1 MGLNEYCDLGLSSR
15 LPQERLRRASDSE
28 RERESQKLGM
38 SSLVRSN
45 VIGRLDFIL
54 FHTPVDFARTS
65 FQKRSATVVR
75 PAEQGLLSGSL
86 IEIP

>member
-54 FHTPVDFARTS
+54 FHTPVDFAARPPS
-65 FQKRSATVVR
+65 KMLCQGSASCQAKVVR
-75 PAEQGLLSGSL
+75 QGT
-86 IEIP
+86 